1 MRIRLNVW
9 LKASTLVEVL
19 VTMALA
25 GILLLAVYD
34 GLEILNSGINRIDD
48 SDDYERLDWLEH
60 FEILEFRCDS
70 VKRVG
75 NANVFYLCG
84 EPIDTLFIYGF

>member
-19 VTMALA
+19 VAMALA

-60 FEILEFRCDS
+60 FERERSCHRC
-70 VKRVG
+70 
-75 NANVFYLCG
+75 
-84 EPIDTLFIYGF
+84 

>member
-1 MRIRLNVW
+1 MINELNVW

-34 GLEILNSGINRIDD
+34 GLEILHRGINRIDD
-48 SDDYERLDWLEH
+48 TDDYEHLDWLEH
-60 FEILEFRCDS
+60 YEILEFRCDS
-70 VKRVG
+70 VIRVR
-75 NANVFYLCG
+75 NANVLYLCG
-84 EPIDTLFIYGF
+84 EPIDTLEDYGF